1 MKYSTLPTTGWKERD
16 IMLDLYNAVGMY
28 PGLQIPSPEVIN
40 LGIKLH
46 TAEDYIRDRLLP
58 YLGLPEV

>member
-1 MKYSTLPTTGWKERD
+1 
-16 IMLDLYNAVGMY
+16 MLDLYNAVGMY